1 LTTTEHDNAQCT
13 SAVDAQNPPTWDE
26 RRDAVTPWV
35 YVHALSTSNDVYQV
49 FDHLPVL
56 VVLETHRTVP
66 FDRHQFVFKPE
77 P

>member
-1 LTTTEHDNAQCT
+1 MHNAPVLSMPKT
-13 SAVDAQNPPTWDE
+13 HLLGTN
-26 RRDAVTPWV
+26 AVTPWV
-35 YVHALSTSNDVYQV
+35 YVHEAALSTSNDVYQV